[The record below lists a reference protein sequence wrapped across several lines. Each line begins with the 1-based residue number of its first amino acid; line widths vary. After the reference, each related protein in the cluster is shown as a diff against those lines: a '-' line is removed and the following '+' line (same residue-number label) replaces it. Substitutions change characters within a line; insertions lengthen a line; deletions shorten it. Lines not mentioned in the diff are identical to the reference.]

1 MTPET
6 DPWLAVRTAARAR
19 AQALGLP
26 TTAREDWRYVDVRP
40 LAADP
45 ATWAAPAAAV
55 AAADIDRHRLPGVPT
70 LVLVDGKVVEA
81 PSQHDGLAITPL
93 GKLDEP
99 RRSAL
104 LARWSAALA
113 VEDDPTA
120 CWSIADC
127 AGGVHVA
134 ARGEALAPL
143 QVLVI
148 ASGGVQGCRVVIEVA
163 PGAALELV
171 ITHVELAP
179 ARLSIACEV
188 EVGAGGR
195 LHVDEVQASG
205 HALPAAQHLA
215 FAQLTLARDAQVAWT
230 SAAQGGTLVRLRTA
244 AVIAGPGA
252 MLELA
257 GLLQLAGQR
266 QAHVHTRVRHA
277 AGNAAS
283 RQLFKTI
290 VDGHAVA
297 SFDGLVAVEVG
308 ADGTDAQQR
317 NHNLL
322 LAPTARVDSRPQ
334 LDILADDVKAS
345 HGATVGRPDPEELF
359 YLRSRGL
366 GAEQALAVL
375 NRGFANAVIER
386 MRNPAARALAERIL
400 LGTLVG

>member
-6 DPWLAVRTAARAR
+6 NPWIAVRTAARAR
-19 AQALGLP
+19 AQTLGLP
-26 TTAREDWRYVDVRP
+26 TTAQEDWRYVDVRP

-45 ATWAAPAAAV
+45 TTWAASATAV

-81 PSQHDGLAITPL
+81 SARYDSVAITPL
-93 GKLDEP
+93 GKLDEA

-104 LARWSAALA
+104 LGRWMAALA
-113 VEDDPTA
+113 MEDDPTV

-127 AGGVHVA
+127 AGGVHLA
-134 ARGEALAPL
+134 ARGDAPVPL
-143 QVLVI
+143 HLLVI

-163 PGAALELV
+163 QGAALELV

-179 ARLSIACEV
+179 ARLSIAIEAQ
-188 EVGAGGR
+188 VGAGGR
-195 LHVDEVQASG
+195 LQVDELQASG
-205 HALPAAQHLA
+205 HAQPAGQH
-215 FAQLTLARDAQVAWT
+215 FSIVQLELGRDAQVAWT
-230 SAAQGGTLVRLRTA
+230 SAAQGGSLVRQRTA
-244 AVIAGPGA
+244 AVIAGQGA
-252 MLELA
+252 TLELA

-297 SFDGLVAVEVG
+297 SFDGLVAVDVG

-386 MRNPAARALAERIL
+386 MRNPAARALAERVLI
-400 LGTLVG
+400 GTLAG